1 MAETDLKVQIRFEA
15 TGDKEL
21 AKAFSNAANAQK
33 KLEDVTRRYNKLL
46 KKQGKQV
53 DINIRNKLRL
63 QGVLGKLRFS
73 FATLRSQLLVYSFAF
88 NFMNRTVGK
97 AIRLHGEQQKAT
109 EKLNQTLRSTGFA
122 AKVSSRELQGIA
134 SRLQRLTGIGDE
146 AILSMQGILLTFT
159 QIKGQIFKDAT
170 EAILNVS
177 VAMGQDLQTSA
188 VQVGKALN
196 DPITG
201 VSALQRVGI
210 QFNDEQKKMIKNLAR
225 TNQIAK
231 AQSMILRELEI
242 QFGGTAQSLDSTS
255 FAFNRLNSSFGDFLE
270 SGGGQLAPIFENIA
284 NTTADVLEALNTTET
299 SRFNELLSLMS
310 EDAKQA
316 AAESMFLAD
325 IINLEVL
332 EVLKDIGVASEA
344 LDPKLRSIFDPE
356 NEQRV
361 QDFGKALKDNP
372 NKLLKEL
379 TDQMREVKS
388 DGEDFLSP
396 LIEHIT
402 TKGNVEE
409 ILGRSGALGFGAF
422 EEQFTK
428 AADTAF
434 ADNESIMKVRNA
446 FSKALSDGILTKTEI
461 SDIEKDLNHTF
472 EDLVRYMATIDL
484 KRFGFE
490 TFDEKVAKEK
500 NFPATLQLG
509 QKVNDAFLLGFLGDF
524 GKGIATQKDIGEFD
538 QALSP
543 FADILSKV
551 FSGDLMNT
559 TDAGGQI
566 DFLNKMREAVLKYME
581 AMNIPIEG
589 DKTPFE
595 RITDGLVNFK
605 KENQDAI
612 KGFDDLT
619 NSALMFTKGN
629 KEVTISLLKLRRALA
644 LANVILAFTEE
655 LKTGNIGKAFS
666 VFAAGM
672 AKVAQIKGQ
681 LDAARKAAIGA
692 DFVTQGKQMI
702 MVGDNPTGR
711 ERVQVTPLGNSG
723 GSPGGDSS
731 VTINLNGNI
740 LGTDEFV
747 RDTLI
752 PEIENA
758 VGRNL
763 A

>member
-1 MAETDLKVQIRFEA
+1 LKVQIRFEA

-21 AKAFSNAANAQK
+21 AKAFTSAANAQK

-46 KKQGKQV
+46 KQQGKQV
-53 DINIRNKLRL
+53 DINIRNKKRL

-73 FATLRSQLLVYSFAF
+73 FATLRSQLLVYSFVF
-88 NFMNRTVGK
+88 NFMNKTVGK
-97 AIRLHGEQQKAT
+97 AIKLHAEQQKAT
-109 EKLNQTLRSTGFA
+109 AKLNQTLRSTGFA

-134 SRLQRLTGIGDE
+134 SRLQRLTGVGDE

-201 VSALQRVGI
+201 VSALQRIGI

-231 AQSMILRELEI
+231 AQAIILKELEI
-242 QFGGTAQSLDSTS
+242 QFGGTAQNLDSTS
-255 FAFNRLNSSFGDFLE
+255 FAFNRLNSAFGDFLE
-270 SGGGQLAPIFENIA
+270 SGGGKLAPTFEKIA
-284 NTTADVLEALNTTET
+284 NTTADVLETLNTTKT
-299 SRFNELLSLMS
+299 STFNELLSLMS

-344 LDPKLRSIFDPE
+344 LDPKLRSIFDTE
-356 NEQRV
+356 NEKRV
-361 QDFGKALKDNP
+361 QDFGQALKDNP

-388 DGEDFLSP
+388 EGKDFLSP
-396 LIEHIT
+396 LIEHIA

-434 ADNESIMKVRNA
+434 ADNESIMKVRDA

-461 SDIEKDLNHTF
+461 SDIEKDLGHTF
-472 EDLVRYMATIDL
+472 ADLVRYMATIDL
-484 KRFGFE
+484 NKFGFE
-490 TFDEKVAKEK
+490 TFAERIAREKYFP
-500 NFPATLQLG
+500 NFMQIGKTA
-509 QKVNDAFLLGFLGDF
+509 NDALLSGFLGNF
-524 GKGIATQKDIGEFD
+524 GKSIAGDKGIGEFD

-543 FADILSKV
+543 FADILSKI
-551 FSGDLMNT
+551 FSGDLINT
-559 TDAGGQI
+559 TDASGQI
-566 DFLNKMREAVLKYME
+566 DFLNKMREAVLQYME
-581 AMNIPIEG
+581 AMSIPIET

-595 RITDGLVNFK
+595 RFTEGLVNFK

-612 KGFDDLT
+612 KGFDDLAGAAMQF
-619 NSALMFTKGN
+619 SKGN

-644 LANVILAFTEE
+644 IANVILAFTEE

-672 AKVAQIKGQ
+672 AKVAQIKSQ
-681 LDAARKAAIGA
+681 LDAAREA
-692 DFVTQGKQMI
+692 
-702 MVGDNPTGR
+702 
-711 ERVQVTPLGNSG
+711 
-723 GSPGGDSS
+723 
-731 VTINLNGNI
+731 
-740 LGTDEFV
+740 
-747 RDTLI
+747 
-752 PEIENA
+752 A
-758 VGRNL
+758 VG